1 VVLRISSLRV
11 REGGRRWRAARRRR
25 PGATAARA
33 RPRKVTTPIGSVWA
47 ELVEQS
53 GLDAKISKETTWAI
67 KVNQAELT
75 MGCGKNF
82 HNFQTKIWVLKSR
95 FSNFKPKLN

>member
-1 VVLRISSLRV
+1 
-11 REGGRRWRAARRRR
+11 
-25 PGATAARA
+25 
-33 RPRKVTTPIGSVWA
+33 VTTPIGSVWA